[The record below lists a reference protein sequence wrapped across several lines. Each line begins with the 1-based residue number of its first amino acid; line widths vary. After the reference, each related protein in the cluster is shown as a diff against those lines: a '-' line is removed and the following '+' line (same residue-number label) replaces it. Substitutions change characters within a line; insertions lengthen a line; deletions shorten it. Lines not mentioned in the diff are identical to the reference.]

1 MNFKKEISKA
11 IKDSLAS
18 LGVPAVNFSL
28 ETPKLSSFGDYATNA
43 ALLAGKK
50 LNQPP
55 LHIAQKIKEEL
66 SLLSSLSF
74 VEEIK
79 VAPPGFINFYLKP
92 NFLLKAS
99 EEIIS
104 SRERLVSKTGEG
116 KTVIIDYSSPNI
128 AKPFGV
134 GHLRSTIIGQALYNL
149 YAFLGYKVI
158 GDNHL
163 GDWGTQF
170 GVLLYQVKRRG
181 LSKKCRRA
189 GKPKR
194 NSDFR
199 QNDDNEELKNL
210 TIEDLENLYVE
221 FHREAEKNPRL
232 KEEAREWFK
241 RLEEGDREARK
252 IWQKIV
258 DLSMKEF
265 SRVYKMLGVSFDVSL
280 GESFYQDKMAA
291 VITDAQEKGLLCE
304 SQGAK
309 VIFLPGEETP
319 AMLVK
324 SDGATTYLLRDLA
337 TIKYRQERWRPDL
350 IIYEVGADQTFYFQQ
365 LFSVASLLGYCSP
378 EALVHVAHGMILGL
392 EGKFS
397 TRSGKTIH
405 LEAVLEEAIKKAR
418 KLTAEAGVAKK
429 LSPKEQEKVAQAV
442 GIGAVKYN
450 DLKQNPRTDIIFN
463 WEKMLTLEGNSG
475 PYLQYT
481 AARCFS
487 VLEKSGRR
495 SFENLPKI
503 QLNQEEL
510 AIVRLSCH
518 WDEVIFEAAQKFSP
532 NLVADFL
539 YQLAQNY
546 NHFYNQHQ
554 ILQEEREKESL
565 RLGLTALTA
574 KILEEGLGI
583 LGLEVLR
590 KM

>member
-28 ETPKLSSFGDYATNA
+28 ETPKLFSFGDYATNA

-55 LHIAQKIKEEL
+55 LHVAQKIKEEL

-74 VEEIK
+74 IEEIK

-92 NFLLKAS
+92 NFLLKAG

-170 GVLLYQVKRRG
+170 GVLIRQVK
-181 LSKKCRRA
+181 SKSLEKIE
-189 GKPKR
+189 
-194 NSDFR
+194 D
-199 QNDDNEELKNL
+199 L
-210 TIEDLENLYVE
+210 TIEDLEKLYVE

-241 RLEEGDREARK
+241 RLEEGDREARE

-291 VITDAQEKGLLCE
+291 VITDAQKKGLLCE

-309 VIFLPGEETP
+309 VIFLPGKETP

-337 TIKYRQERWRPDL
+337 TIKYRQKRWQSHL
-350 IIYEVGADQTFYFQQ
+350 IIYEVGVDQTFYFQQ

-397 TRSGKTIH
+397 TRRGKTIH
-405 LEAVLEEAIKKAR
+405 LEAVLEEAVKRAR

-429 LSPKEQEKVAQAV
+429 LFSKEQEKVAQAV

-487 VLEKSGRR
+487 VLEKSGRK

-510 AIVRLSCH
+510 AIIRLSCH
-518 WDEVIFEAAQKFSP
+518 WDEIIFEAAQKFSP

-554 ILQEEREKESL
+554 ILQEEKEKESL

>member
-1 MNFKKEISKA
+1 MTIREKLSEA
-11 IKDSLAS
+11 IKGSLAS
-18 LGVPAVNFSL
+18 LGVTAADFSL
-28 ETPKLSSFGDYATNA
+28 EMPKLSSFGDYATNA
-43 ALLAGKK
+43 ALLAGKR
-50 LNQPP
+50 LGQPP
-55 LHIAQKIKEEL
+55 LYLAQKLKEE
-66 SLLSSLSF
+66 LSSLSF

-92 NFLLKAS
+92 DFLLKVG

-104 SRERLVSKTGEG
+104 LRKRLVSKTGEG
-116 KTVIIDYSSPNI
+116 KTVVIDYSSPNI

-170 GVLLYQVKRRG
+170 GVLI
-181 LSKKCRRA
+181 
-189 GKPKR
+189 
-194 NSDFR
+194 R
-199 QNDDNEELKNL
+199 QIKLKSPEKIEDL
-210 TIEDLENLYVE
+210 TIEDLEKLYVD
-221 FHREAEKNPRL
+221 FHREVEKNSKL

-241 RLEEGDREARK
+241 KLEEGDREARR
-252 IWQKIV
+252 IWQAIV

-265 SRVYKMLGVSFDVSL
+265 GRVYKILGVSFDVSL

-291 VITDAQEKGLLCE
+291 VISDAQEKGLLRE

-309 VIFLPGEETP
+309 VIFLPGKKTP
-319 AMLVK
+319 AMLIK

-337 TIKYRQERWRPDL
+337 AIKYRQERWQPHL

-365 LFSVASLLGYCSP
+365 VFSVASLLGYCLP
-378 EALVHVAHGMILGL
+378 EALAHVAHGMILGL

-405 LEAVLEEAIKKAR
+405 LEAVLKEAIKRAR
-418 KLTAEAGVAKK
+418 RLTTEAGVAKK

-450 DLKQNPRTDIIFN
+450 DLKQNPRTDIIFD

-487 VLEKSGRR
+487 VLKKSKG
-495 SFENLPKI
+495 SKFENLPRI
-503 QLNQEEL
+503 PLNQEEL
-510 AIVRLSCH
+510 AIIKFSCH
-518 WDEVIFEAAQKFSP
+518 WDEVVIEATQKFSP
-532 NLVADFL
+532 NLIADFL
-539 YQLAQNY
+539 YQLAQKYNY
-546 NHFYNQHQ
+546 FYNQNR
-554 ILQEEREKESL
+554 ILGEDKKRESL

-574 KILEEGLGI
+574 KILEEGLGL
-583 LGLEVLR
+583 LGIEILR

>member
-18 LGVPAVNFSL
+18 LGAPAVNFSL
-28 ETPKLSSFGDYATNA
+28 EAPKLSSFGDYATNA
-43 ALLAGKK
+43 ALAAGKNLGQKPLDLAEKIQEK
-50 LNQPP
+50 L
-55 LHIAQKIKEEL
+55 L
-66 SLLSSLSF
+66 SLPSLSF

-92 NFLLKAS
+92 DFLLKVG

-104 SRERLVSKTGEG
+104 SRKRLISKTGEG

-170 GVLLYQVKRRG
+170 GVLIRQVK
-181 LSKKCRRA
+181 
-189 GKPKR
+189 
-194 NSDFR
+194 
-199 QNDDNEELKNL
+199 LKSPERIEDL
-210 TIEDLENLYVE
+210 TIEDLEKLYVE

-265 SRVYKMLGVSFDVSL
+265 SRVYKMLGISFDVFL

-291 VITDAQEKGLLCE
+291 VITDAQEKGLLCQ
-304 SQGAK
+304 SRGAK
-309 VIFLPGEETP
+309 VIFIPGKETP

-337 TIKYRQERWRPDL
+337 TIKYRQERWQPYL
-350 IIYEVGADQTFYFQQ
+350 IIYEVGVDQTFYFQQ

-429 LSPKEQEKVAQAV
+429 LSPKEQEKVARAV

-487 VLEKSGRR
+487 VLEKSRRR

-510 AIVRLSCH
+510 AIVKLSCH

-554 ILQEEREKESL
+554 ILQEEREKESF

>member
-18 LGVPAVNFSL
+18 LGVPAVDFSL
-28 ETPKLSSFGDYATNA
+28 ETPKLSSFGDYATNV
-43 ALLAGKK
+43 ALVAGRSLGQKPLDLAEKIQEK
-50 LNQPP
+50 L
-55 LHIAQKIKEEL
+55 L
-66 SLLSSLSF
+66 SLPSLAF
-74 VEEIK
+74 IEEIK

-92 NFLLKAS
+92 NFLLKVS
-99 EEIIS
+99 EEMIS
-104 SRERLVSKTGEG
+104 SKEGLVSKTGEG

-170 GVLLYQVKRRG
+170 GVLIRQVK
-181 LSKKCRRA
+181 SKSPEKIE
-189 GKPKR
+189 
-194 NSDFR
+194 D
-199 QNDDNEELKNL
+199 L
-210 TIEDLENLYVE
+210 TIEDLEKLYVE
-221 FHREAEKNPRL
+221 FHREVEKDPRL

-241 RLEEGDREARK
+241 KLEEGDREARE

-291 VITDAQEKGLLCE
+291 VIADAREKGLLCE
-304 SQGAK
+304 SRGAK
-309 VIFLPGEETP
+309 VIFIPGKKIP

-350 IIYEVGADQTFYFQQ
+350 IIYEVGVDQTFYFQQ

-378 EALVHVAHGMILGL
+378 EALVHVGHGMILGL

-405 LEAVLEEAIKKAR
+405 LEAVLEEAIKRAR

-487 VLEKSGRR
+487 VLEKSERR

-503 QLNQEEL
+503 KLNQEEL

-539 YQLAQNY
+539 YQLAQKY

-554 ILQEEREKESL
+554 ILQEEREKEIL

>member
-1 MNFKKEISKA
+1 MGA
-11 IKDSLAS
+11 
-18 LGVPAVNFSL
+18 PAVNFSL

-55 LHIAQKIKEEL
+55 LHAAQKIKEEL

-74 VEEIK
+74 IEEIK

-92 NFLLKAS
+92 NFLLKVS

-170 GVLLYQVKRRG
+170 GVLIRQVR
-181 LSKKCRRA
+181 
-189 GKPKR
+189 
-194 NSDFR
+194 
-199 QNDDNEELKNL
+199 LKSPEKIEDL

-241 RLEEGDREARK
+241 RLEEGDREARE

-280 GESFYQDKMAA
+280 GESFYQDKMTA
-291 VITDAQEKGLLCE
+291 VINDAQKKGLLCE
-304 SQGAK
+304 SRGAK
-309 VIFLPGEETP
+309 VIFLPGKKTP

-337 TIKYRQERWRPDL
+337 AIKYRQERWQPHL

-365 LFSVASLLGYCSP
+365 LFSVASLLGYCLP
-378 EALVHVAHGMILGL
+378 ESLVHVAHGMILGL

-405 LEAVLEEAIKKAR
+405 LEAVLKEAIKRAR

-429 LSPKEQEKVAQAV
+429 LSSKEQEKVARAV

-481 AARCFS
+481 GALFS
-487 VLEKSGRR
+487 VLEKSVG
-495 SFENLPKI
+495 EVLNLPKI

-510 AIVRLSCH
+510 AIIRLSCH
-518 WDEVIFEAAQKFSP
+518 WDEVI
-532 NLVADFL
+532 
-539 YQLAQNY
+539 
-546 NHFYNQHQ
+546 
-554 ILQEEREKESL
+554 
-565 RLGLTALTA
+565 
-574 KILEEGLGI
+574 
-583 LGLEVLR
+583 
-590 KM
+590 

>member
-55 LHIAQKIKEEL
+55 LHVAQKIKEEL

-74 VEEIK
+74 IEEIK

-92 NFLLKAS
+92 NFLLKVS
-99 EEIIS
+99 KEIIS

-170 GVLLYQVKRRG
+170 GVLIRQVK
-181 LSKKCRRA
+181 SKSPEKIE
-189 GKPKR
+189 
-194 NSDFR
+194 D
-199 QNDDNEELKNL
+199 L
-210 TIEDLENLYVE
+210 TIEDLEKLYVE

-241 RLEEGDREARK
+241 RLEEGDREARE

-291 VITDAQEKGLLCE
+291 VITDVQEKGLLCE
-304 SQGAK
+304 SRGAK
-309 VIFLPGEETP
+309 VIFIPGKETP

-337 TIKYRQERWRPDL
+337 TIKYRQGRWRPDL
-350 IIYEVGADQTFYFQQ
+350 IIYEVGVDQTFYFQQ

-429 LSPKEQEKVAQAV
+429 LSPKEQEKVARAV

-487 VLEKSGRR
+487 VLEKSRRR

-518 WDEVIFEAAQKFSP
+518 WDEVISEAAQKFSP

-565 RLGLTALTA
+565 RLGLTALTT

>member
-55 LHIAQKIKEEL
+55 VHVAQKIKEEL

-74 VEEIK
+74 IEEIK

-149 YAFLGYKVI
+149 YSFLGYKVI

-170 GVLLYQVKRRG
+170 GVLIRQVK
-181 LSKKCRRA
+181 
-189 GKPKR
+189 
-194 NSDFR
+194 
-199 QNDDNEELKNL
+199 LKSPERIEDL
-210 TIEDLENLYVE
+210 TIEDLEKLYVE

-241 RLEEGDREARK
+241 KLEEGDREARE
-252 IWQKIV
+252 IWQAIV

-291 VITDAQEKGLLCE
+291 VINDAQKKGLLCE
-304 SQGAK
+304 SRGAK
-309 VIFLPGEETP
+309 VIFLPGKKTP

-337 TIKYRQERWRPDL
+337 AIKYRQERWQPHL

-365 LFSVASLLGYCSP
+365 LFSVASLLGYCLP
-378 EALVHVAHGMILGL
+378 ESLVHVAHGMILGL

-405 LEAVLEEAIKKAR
+405 LEAVLEEAIKRAR

-429 LSPKEQEKVAQAV
+429 LSLKEQEKVAQAV

-487 VLEKSGRR
+487 VLEKSRRR
-495 SFENLPKI
+495 SLENLPKI

-510 AIVRLSCH
+510 AIIKLSCH
-518 WDEVIFEAAQKFSP
+518 WDEVMVEAAQKFSP

-539 YQLAQNY
+539 YQLAQKY

-554 ILQEEREKESL
+554 ILQKDAERESL